1 MLIKWLTCLRTVGKE
16 QPVSLAIMLFGY
28 FELMAIAYGILR
40 LIVAIIF
47 LLAPWWRQIVVS
59 FLFSAVGLLMP
70 MSRILMLNFLGSF
83 CMGIGRAVLL
93 VTCWHLDTF
102 WVFVQ
107 LRYYLPR
114 AEHKVHD
121 GKGATVG
128 TQMHRVRYS
137 ASYDKDRAGFA
148 LVISPCE
155 DEGWYRKAIDARGL
169 FFFSFALHG
178 VNLRETRLEDLPKV
192 EGEEKAV
199 LYIHGGGFV
208 AANASVLV
216 QSVTPLVRAG
226 FTVYAID
233 YPLAPAHIFPIP
245 VVSVL
250 QALQWLRVKRGVK
263 RCHVYGD
270 SAGAA
275 LASVAAALVCNPK
288 VMIPFLEE
296 ARQVGHTVDLDL
308 DGPGEKFSAVDRL
321 LLVYGI
327 LDEESWQVVKPK
339 ASRETG
345 SGMPSSAVPRAFMD
359 SFIGTDK
366 MLNLLPSVWA
376 IESFLA
382 FLGIKFCFEC
392 YHSSSQRAR
401 LPFFGDRCT
410 FADFVECCDQLPKTL
425 LLCGDKDLLV
435 LSSRRLYVMLR
446 TRGFQCD
453 IFSYPARH
461 AFVGLPASWMNPD
474 LQQAASKADRD
485 IVDFLRGSEGT

>member
-1 MLIKWLTCLRTVGKE
+1 
-16 QPVSLAIMLFGY
+16 
-28 FELMAIAYGILR
+28 
-40 LIVAIIF
+40 
-47 LLAPWWRQIVVS
+47 
-59 FLFSAVGLLMP
+59 
-70 MSRILMLNFLGSF
+70 
-83 CMGIGRAVLL
+83 
-93 VTCWHLDTF
+93 
-102 WVFVQ
+102 
-107 LRYYLPR
+107 
-114 AEHKVHD
+114 
-121 GKGATVG
+121 
-128 TQMHRVRYS
+128 
-137 ASYDKDRAGFA
+137 
-148 LVISPCE
+148 
-155 DEGWYRKAIDARGL
+155 
-169 FFFSFALHG
+169 
-178 VNLRETRLEDLPKV
+178 
-192 EGEEKAV
+192 
-199 LYIHGGGFV
+199 
-208 AANASVLV
+208 
-216 QSVTPLVRAG
+216 
-226 FTVYAID
+226 
-233 YPLAPAHIFPIP
+233 
-245 VVSVL
+245 
-250 QALQWLRVKRGVK
+250 
-263 RCHVYGD
+263 
-270 SAGAA
+270 
-275 LASVAAALVCNPK
+275 
-288 VMIPFLEE
+288 MIPFLEE

-474 LQQAASKADRD
+474 LQQAVSKADRD
-485 IVDFLRGSEGT
+485 IVDFLRGSDGT